1 MMRMSQEAY
10 SGGALF
16 VKILALRGLMSF
28 VCDYGYA
35 HVYSQPLSLYVK
47 RAVDDL
53 EASLANYYSY
63 SDLTG

>member
-1 MMRMSQEAY
+1 
-10 SGGALF
+10 
-16 VKILALRGLMSF
+16 VKRLALIALISF

-53 EASLANYYSY
+53 EVSLANYYSY
-63 SDLTG
+63 SELSG